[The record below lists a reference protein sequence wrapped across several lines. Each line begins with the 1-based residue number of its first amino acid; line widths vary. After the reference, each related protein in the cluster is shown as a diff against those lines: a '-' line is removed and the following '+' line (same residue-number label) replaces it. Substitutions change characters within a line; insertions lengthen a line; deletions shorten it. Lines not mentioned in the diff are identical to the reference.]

1 MSTRSRT
8 RTLSTTGPR
17 ALTRGLVA
25 AGGAAVLALG
35 LGACGDTAGDEDGT
49 SVEDVQEVEEEA
61 QVGTDEEGGEYAYDG
76 PYDSGFADQ
85 QDSLVD
91 EQVTVSAAVDEV
103 LDDTSFT
110 VAGDDS
116 GVEPLLVVDAGSSA
130 TVEPDVEVDVTGTV
144 QLSFAL
150 AGVEEELGLDLDDE
164 LYAEWEGETY
174 LVASAVDV
182 GVEGG

>member
-1 MSTRSRT
+1 MSTRTRT
-8 RTLSTTGPR
+8 RTRTGPR
-17 ALTRGLVA
+17 AVGRGLVA
-25 AGGAAVLALG
+25 VGGAAVLALG
-35 LGACGDTAGDEDGT
+35 LGACGGTAGDEDGT

-85 QDSLVD
+85 QDSLVG
-91 EQVTVSAAVDEV
+91 ERVTVSAAVDEV
-103 LDDTSFT
+103 VDETSFT

-130 TVEPDVEVDVTGTV
+130 AVEADVEVDVTGSV
-144 QLSFAL
+144 ELSFVVVE
-150 AGVEEELGLDLDDE
+150 VEERLGVDLEDE
-164 LYAEWEGETY
+164 LYADWEGEPY

-182 GVEGG
+182 GVEES

>member
-1 MSTRSRT
+1 MSTRT
-8 RTLSTTGPR
+8 RTTALPAAGPR
-17 ALTRGLVA
+17 PLARGLVA

-35 LGACGDTAGDEDGT
+35 LGACGGTAGDEDGA
-49 SVEDVQEVEEEA
+49 SVEDVQEAEVDA
-61 QVGTDEEGGEYAYDG
+61 QAGTDDEGAQYAYDG
-76 PYDSGFADQ
+76 PYDAGFADQ
-85 QDSLVD
+85 QDSLVG
-91 EQVTVSAAVDEV
+91 EQVTVSAAVETV

-116 GVEPLLVVDAGSSA
+116 GVDPLLVVDAGSSA
-130 TVEPDVEVDVTGTV
+130 AVEPDAEVDVTGTV

-150 AGVEEELGLDLDDE
+150 AGVEEELGVDLEDE
-164 LYAEWEGETY
+164 LYAEWEGENY